1 MTDDTASVHTDGA
14 ARGNPGPAGL
24 GMVIE
29 DDQGLRLWGGCSY
42 VGTATN
48 NRAEYLALISGLRKA
63 SEWRP
68 DRLEIYLDSKLVV
81 EQVTGRYKVR
91 HADLQPLHRQA
102 LELLRGFPK
111 FTVSHVPRERNR
123 GADALANRAIDE
135 ANRNGGAGSESSRKG

>member
-1 MTDDTASVHTDGA
+1 MKVLRLFTDGA

-48 NRAEYLALISGLRKA
+48 NRAEYLALIAGLRKA

-68 DRLEIYLDSKLVV
+68 DRLEVYLDSNLIV
-81 EQVTGRYKVR
+81 EQVAGRYRVR
-91 HADLQPLHRQA
+91 HVDLQPLHRQA
-102 LELLRGFPK
+102 VELLRGFPRV
-111 FTVSHVPRERNR
+111 TVRHVPRERNR
-123 GADALANRAIDE
+123 GADALANKAIDE
-135 ANRNGGAGSESSRKG
+135 ATAGGAPGGRKQPGG